1 MRPGEI
7 LDAGG
12 AGAHASGCAPRNVAS
27 HLFDFLGWWLRD
39 ARRRYRLA
47 RRTIPGLQTAEGVRI
62 VSPERLSAD
71 GDVYIDHGAYL
82 HCGGTSWCRDRGGIR
97 IGRGSYVGPQCVLF
111 GMGEIEIGEL
121 VMIAPNAV
129 VSSVQH
135 PYRDTSRPMYAQER
149 ILEKVSIG
157 NDVYIGSNAVVT
169 PGVRIGRGAVV
180 GAGAVVTRDV
190 AEETIVLGV
199 PARPVG
205 RRGSDEPWTS

>member
-1 MRPGEI
+1 MRPGE
-7 LDAGG
+7 LADAVG
-12 AGAHASGCAPRNVAS
+12 APAEASRGAARSSASR
-27 HLFDFLGWWLRD
+27 LFDFLGWWLRD

-62 VSPERLSAD
+62 VSPERLHAG

-135 PYRDTSRPMYAQER
+135 PHRDTSRPMYAQER
-149 ILEKVSIG
+149 ILERVTIG
-157 NDVYIGSNAVVT
+157 DDVYIGSSAVVT
-169 PGVRIGRGAVV
+169 PGVRIGRGAVI

-190 AEETIVLGV
+190 TEDTIVLGV

-205 RRGSDEPWTS
+205 RRGSDVPWTS